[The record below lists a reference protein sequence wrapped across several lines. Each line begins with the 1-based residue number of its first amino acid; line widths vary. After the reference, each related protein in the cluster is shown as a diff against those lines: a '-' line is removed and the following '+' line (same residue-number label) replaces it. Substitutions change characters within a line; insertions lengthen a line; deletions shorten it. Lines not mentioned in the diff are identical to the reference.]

1 MLVLAG
7 EPEAQAGD
15 DAGTVIE
22 LRDRDAKLKMDN
34 IKRRDPRT
42 LTTK

>member
-1 MLVLAG
+1 MLVCG
-7 EPEAQAGD
+7 EPESAAGD

-22 LRDRDAKLKMDN
+22 LETAMAKAQMDN
-34 IKRRDPRT
+34 IKRRIPRT